1 MNYRRCETSVTKM
14 LSMIN
19 LEMEQIENIQKEL
32 NAGAINLDDIDN
44 RYLGNKHHHFQLL
57 LAQ

>member
-1 MNYRRCETSVTKM
+1 M

-57 LAQ
+57 LAQWSIT